1 MVYQLKNT
9 RFPFITLCFAIL
21 LFIYACSGET
31 GYKFVDFSDRVAVKR
46 PTGQTN
52 DSSQLRVAVAAVI
65 SPKETFVYYRQL
77 LDYIGRLLGREVQ
90 LIQRKTYSEINELF
104 PKGQIDLAFICSG
117 PYAVSKEIFGFEA
130 LATPIVRGIPFYH
143 SYLLVNKDSPFQKIE
158 ELRDHVFAFTDPK
171 SNTGALVPTYWLAE
185 MGETPQSFFSRVN
198 YTYSHDNSIMAV
210 AKALVDGATVDSHIW
225 EYYNVRKPSPPL
237 VASVY
242 LPAKVKVKIRD
253 ILITM
258 HQDPDGRRI
267 LEELMIDRFVA
278 PREIW
283 YESIRNIEQRP
294 KTLKQKLFL
303 TVSILVITSGMS
315 ISLLVTHRYSTS
327 LIQGAV
333 AQAQNITHNLALDA
347 VDKIL
352 INDQ

>member
-1 MVYQLKNT
+1 V
-9 RFPFITLCFAIL
+9 IL
-21 LFIYACSGET
+21 LFIYACGET
-31 GYKFVDFSDRVAVKR
+31 GYKNVDFSDRVAVKR
-46 PTGQTN
+46 PTEQTN

-77 LDYIGRLLGREVQ
+77 LDYIGRHLGRNTQ

-143 SYLLVNKDSPFQKIE
+143 SYLIVNKDSPFQKIE

-185 MGETPQSFFSRVN
+185 MGETPESFFSSVN

-210 AKALVDGATVDSHIW
+210 AKALVDGATVDGHIW
-225 EYYNVRKPSPPL
+225 EYYNVRKPVYTSRTRVLKKSQPFGSPPL

-242 LPAKVKVKIRD
+242 LPAKLKLKIRD
-253 ILITM
+253 ILNTM

-267 LEELMIDRFVA
+267 LEELMIDRFAA

-283 YESIRNIEQRP
+283 YESIRNI
-294 KTLKQKLFL
+294 KQK
-303 TVSILVITSGMS
+303 V
-315 ISLLVTHRYSTS
+315 
-327 LIQGAV
+327 
-333 AQAQNITHNLALDA
+333 QAAGNKLDA
-347 VDKIL
+347 PQDS
-352 INDQ
+352 

>member
-1 MVYQLKNT
+1 LIVYQSKNT
-9 RFPFITLCFAIL
+9 CSPFIGLCFTIL
-21 LFIYACSGET
+21 FFIYACSGET
-31 GYKFVDFSDRVAVKR
+31 GYKPVDFSDRVTVKR

-52 DSSQLRVAVAAVI
+52 DASQLRVAVAAVI

-77 LDYIGRLLGREVQ
+77 LDYIGRQLGRNTQ

-143 SYLLVNKDSPFQKIE
+143 SYLIVNKNSPFQKIE

-185 MGETPQSFFSRVN
+185 MGETPESFFSSVN

-210 AKALVDGATVDSHIW
+210 AKALVDGATVDGHIW
-225 EYYNVRKPSPPL
+225 EYYNVRKPVYTSQTRILKKSQPFGSPPL

-242 LPAKVKVKIRD
+242 LPEKLKAKIRNT
-253 ILITM
+253 LLTM
-258 HQDPDGRRI
+258 HQEPDGRRI
-267 LEELMIDRFVA
+267 LKELMIDRFVA
-278 PREIW
+278 PRELW
-283 YESIRNIEQRP
+283 YESIRNI
-294 KTLKQKLFL
+294 KQK
-303 TVSILVITSGMS
+303 VRAAG
-315 ISLLVTHRYSTS
+315 
-327 LIQGAV
+327 
-333 AQAQNITHNLALDA
+333 NKLDA
-347 VDKIL
+347 SQDS
-352 INDQ
+352 

>member
-1 MVYQLKNT
+1 M
-9 RFPFITLCFAIL
+9 LCLAIL

-31 GYKFVDFSDRVAVKR
+31 TSYKSVDFSERVLVKR
-46 PTGQTN
+46 PAGQTY
-52 DSSQLRVAVAAVI
+52 DLTQLRVAVAAVI

-77 LDYIGRLLGREVQ
+77 LDYIGHKLGRKVQ

-117 PYAVSKEIFGFEA
+117 PYAVSKDIFGFEA

-143 SYLLVNKDSPFQKIE
+143 SYLIVNKDSPFQKIE

-171 SNTGALVPTYWLAE
+171 SNTGALVPTYWLAQ
-185 MGETPQSFFSRVN
+185 MGETPESFFSSIN

-210 AKALVDGATVDSHIW
+210 AKALVDGATVDGHIW
-225 EYYNVRKPSPPL
+225 EYYNVRNPVYTSRTQVIKKSQPFGSPPL

-242 LPAKVKVKIRD
+242 LPEKLKAKIRKT
-253 ILITM
+253 LLSM
-258 HQDPDGRRI
+258 HQEPDGRRI

-283 YESIRNIEQRP
+283 YESIRNI
-294 KTLKQKLFL
+294 KQK
-303 TVSILVITSGMS
+303 VRAAGNIVDAS
-315 ISLLVTHRYSTS
+315 
-327 LIQGAV
+327 
-333 AQAQNITHNLALDA
+333 QNS
-347 VDKIL
+347 
-352 INDQ
+352 